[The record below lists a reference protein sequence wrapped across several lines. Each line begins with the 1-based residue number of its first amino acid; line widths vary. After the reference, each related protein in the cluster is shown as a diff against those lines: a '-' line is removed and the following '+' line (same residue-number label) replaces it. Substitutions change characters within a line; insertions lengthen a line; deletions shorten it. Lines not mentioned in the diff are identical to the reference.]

1 MTGDWI
7 IAPVVLPATL
17 AGVALLAAR
26 ANLTLARA
34 LSLAGTAGLLV
45 LAVWALTAT
54 DSPQAYRL
62 GDWPAPFGIVLVLDG
77 LSALMLALTAAL
89 ALPVL
94 LHAIATGRD
103 RAGAHFHA
111 LWLFQLMGLNGAFLT
126 GDAFNLFVFFEVL
139 LIASYGLMVHGGGPQ
154 RLRAGIGY
162 IAVNLVGSTL
172 FLFALATV
180 YSVMGTL
187 NLADLAVKMA
197 QLPEGDRALMRLA
210 AVLLLL
216 VFAIK
221 GALVP
226 LHVWLPGTYANA
238 PAVVAALF
246 AVMTKVGAYAAI
258 RFGTLVFPPGLPAT
272 GTILSDV
279 LLPAALLTLAV
290 GALGSLAA
298 RSLPQ
303 MAAFAAIASMGTA
316 FTAIAGFTPDGLAAA
331 LYYIAHS
338 TLAGALLFLVTDLV
352 TARTANAR
360 LPGPLAA
367 LFLTAAIAVVGLPP
381 LSGFLGK
388 LFVLQATAAQ
398 GLLIWPVILIAS
410 FLMLLGGSRLGSD
423 MFWKAEGPTARHLR
437 AAEALGPLA
446 LAAALVGLTLWA
458 GPAHRH
464 MTGIVAGLLDP
475 ASYIAANALG
485 TMP

>member
-7 IAPVVLPATL
+7 IAPILLPATL
-17 AGVALLAAR
+17 AGLALL
-26 ANLTLARA
+26 LARTRPA
-34 LSLAGTAGLLV
+34 LARVLSLAGTTALLA
-45 LAVWALTAT
+45 LALWALTTTTA
-54 DSPQAYRL
+54 PLAYRL
-62 GDWPAPFGIVLVLDG
+62 GDWPAPFGIVLVLDR
-77 LSALMLALTAAL
+77 LSALMLTLTAAL

-94 LHAIATGRD
+94 IHAIANGRD
-103 RAGAHFHA
+103 RQGAHFHA

-126 GDAFNLFVFFEVL
+126 ADAFNLFVFFEIL
-139 LIASYGLMVHGGGPQ
+139 LIASYGLMTHGGGAQ
-154 RLRAGIGY
+154 RLRAGIAY

-197 QLPEGDRALMRLA
+197 DLPEGDRALMRLA

-226 LHVWLPGTYANA
+226 LHIWLPGTYAQA

-258 RFGTLVFPPGLPAT
+258 RFGTLVFPPDLPAT
-272 GTILSDV
+272 GTILSDL
-279 LLPAALLTLAV
+279 LLPAALLTLAA
-290 GALGSLAA
+290 GAFGALAA

-303 MAAFAAIASMGTA
+303 AASFAAIVSMGTA
-316 FTAIAGFTPDGLAAA
+316 FTAIAGFTPQGLAAA

-338 TLAGALLFLVTDLV
+338 TFAGALLFLISDLAA
-352 TARTANAR
+352 TRPAGSR
-360 LPGPLAA
+360 LPGALAA
-367 LFLTAAIAVVGLPP
+367 LFLTAAIATVGLPP

-388 LFVLQATAAQ
+388 LFVLQATAPQAA
-398 GLLIWPVILIAS
+398 LIWPALLGAS
-410 FLMLLGGSRLGSD
+410 FLMLLGLSRLGSD
-423 MFWKAEGPTARHLR
+423 LFWKPQGPPAAPLT
-437 AAEALGPLA
+437 AAEVAAPLT
-446 LAAALVGLTLWA
+446 LIAALVALTVFA
-458 GPAHRH
+458 GPAHDH
-464 MTGIVAGLLDP
+464 MARIAADLSDP
-475 ASYIAANALG
+475 APYIAANALEG
-485 TMP
+485 TP